1 MNRAPERENSRLGA
15 LPISIESRPRVMPH
29 RFTLHVARFAL
40 RHFAEKRYTVVVL
53 YVSPGRRIVD
63 GKFGLFGE
71 SG

>member
-1 MNRAPERENSRLGA
+1 
-15 LPISIESRPRVMPH
+15 MPH

-40 RHFAEKRYTVVVL
+40 RHFVEKRYTVVVL